1 MNDAPARLGPRAL
14 GAIIALIAL
23 ALDQGSKLWLIF
35 VFGIEN
41 RQPVVLAPFFDLVM
55 AWNPGISYSLFR
67 ADSDAGRYGLLALQ
81 LGATLLLSA
90 WLWRTASRLTA
101 VGLGLLVGSALG
113 NAYDRFA
120 YGAVA
125 DFFHFHVGT
134 FSWYVFNIADVGIVA
149 GVAVLL
155 YESFFVGDAGG
166 EKVKTSA

>member
-1 MNDAPARLGPRAL
+1 MNDASARPSPRAL

-35 VFGIEN
+35 VYGIEA
-41 RQPVVLAPFFDLVM
+41 RQPVALAPFFDVVM

-67 ADSDAGRYGLLALQ
+67 ADSDAGRYTLLAMQ
-81 LGATLLLSA
+81 LAATSFLCL
-90 WLWRTASRLTA
+90 WLWRTPSRIA
-101 VGLGLLVGSALG
+101 AIGLGLLIGSALG

-125 DFFHFHVGT
+125 DFFHFHVGN

-155 YESFFVGDAGG
+155 YDSFFVVETTKQDAR
-166 EKVKTSA
+166 SQR